1 MTPQKDKETNRDP
14 TAVYPENSPRLARAY
29 RIFGPGHN
37 ELETLESL
45 KNDMFVRGI
54 PEQGETWLTPLG
66 QEIERSLSVGVA
78 EILEA
83 YATYKNEIERMNR
96 VDQIH
101 KKRKQAHLGGS
112 GEGGGR
118 GEDENENENEA
129 EGSSGGFV
137 VQVGANGKIRGVPH
151 DWAEGEDPY
160 EQFWRDPALWLTRA
174 EALTKTRA
182 MRSSIADMSTTIRG
196 VQRFCDQKMAA
207 GRDLG
212 RAVAKST
219 AHLQDL
225 ALYAEKLEEVVR
237 MHAGLSRGTTWESRD
252 QPGVTF
258 GPGVPRAIHL
268 VCELDGRVDEMGP
281 VAAACERTRARLAST
296 KLLTTARELRVDLRV
311 KLERFAAL
319 CLPEEARDAFKKA
332 LQEELKQ

>member
-14 TAVYPENSPRLARAY
+14 TTVYPENSPRLARAY

-37 ELETLESL
+37 ELETLENL
-45 KNDMFVRGI
+45 KNDMFVRGT
-54 PEQGETWLTPLG
+54 PGQGETWLTPLG

-83 YATYKNEIERMNR
+83 YATYKSEIERMNR
-96 VDQIH
+96 VEQIH
-101 KKRKQAHLGGS
+101 KKRKEAHLSGG

-118 GEDENENENEA
+118 GEDENEDQA

-174 EALTKTRA
+174 EALSKTRA
-182 MRSSIADMSTTIRG
+182 MRSSIAEMSTTMRG
-196 VQRFCDQKMAA
+196 VQRFYNQKMTAD
-207 GRDLG
+207 RDLG
-212 RAVAKST
+212 RAVAKSA
-219 AHLQDL
+219 AHLEHL
-225 ALYAEKLEEVVR
+225 TLYAEKIEEVIT

-258 GPGVPRAIHL
+258 GPAVPRAIHL

-296 KLLTTARELRVDLRV
+296 RLLTTARELRVDLRV

-319 CLPEEARDAFKKA
+319 CLPEEARDAFKEA